1 MPDDAGLDD
10 ETNLAALF
18 CYVQSLDRSVSN
30 IGLALLGMTRDIE
43 IDYHSV
49 GEDITNLH
57 I

>member
-49 GEDITNLH
+49 GGDITKLH